1 MGIERITIERQVT
14 LDELKAFAGKFGQ
27 LEKTLSG
34 DALKEAAAQLESA
47 NIRVGRVTIE
57 EQVPEEKTDA
67 STIRRMYSEAV
78 SVASMVWE
86 SARADSKPDPTAAQS
101 MIDGLAQA
109 VVQNRSALMALTAL
123 KDYDNYTFTHMVN
136 VSILTMA
143 QARGLG
149 IDGPL
154 LREFG
159 LAALMHDI
167 GKVKTPTE
175 ILNKPDKLTD
185 EEFAIMKRHVVDGAE
200 ILRGTPEIPS
210 LAPIVAF
217 EHHLRIDG
225 TGYPHG
231 VTRPHLNLATMLC
244 GIADVYDAMRSQ
256 RKYQQAFP
264 SERILAVLQRND
276 GKQFD
281 QHLVR
286 RFVQLLGIYPVG
298 NLVKLDTGEVAIVL
312 QVHAPDPYRPKVRVL
327 FAADG
332 ARLELPR
339 DINLWETEQ
348 DGRED
353 RAVVRH
359 GSAESRRLRN
369 RPAVV
374 HLIAVIL
381 VGRLRPHLRL
391 KEYPCRAFATSF
403 PVRPL
408 RLCCLSAARGSRVR
422 LLSRTVDRLRS
433 RRPKRPLPAALDRV
447 DTMLTGGQLDIS
459 GLHDDTMMPGRAHRA
474 SRTVSRRAAGL
485 RRTGRAP
492 DGWPRDRQRDGTAL
506 RGARHRRQSVDRAR
520 ARERGAPLPP
530 PARART
536 SRERRRWA
544 FSLSKAAIASSI
556 A

>member
-1 MGIERITIERQVT
+1 MIDAATRAHLSDDLLRRFGASLRGIQLYSPSHPIVARNLEGLAEALRALHMHDDSIVIGMVGTELIVGDLPMTKASASMGELIRRFGAMGIDRITIERHVT

-34 DALKEAAAQLESA
+34 DALKRAAAELESA
-47 NIRVGRVTIE
+47 NIRVGRVSME

-67 STIRRMYSEAV
+67 ATIRKMYGEAV

-86 SARADSKPDPTAAQS
+86 SAQTESRPDAAKAQS

-123 KDYDNYTFTHMVN
+123 KEYDNYTFTHMVN
-136 VSILTMA
+136 VAILTMG

-185 EEFAIMKRHVVDGAE
+185 EEFGIMKRHVVDGAE
-200 ILRGTPEIPS
+200 ILRSTPDIPS
-210 LAPIVAF
+210 LAPVVAF

-231 VTRPHLNLATMLC
+231 VTRSNLNLATMLC

-281 QHLVR
+281 QNLVR

-298 NLVKLDTGEVAIVL
+298 NLVKLNTGEVAIVL
-312 QVHAPDPYRPKVRVL
+312 QVHAPDPYRPKVRVV

-332 ARLELPR
+332 SRLELPR
-339 DINLWETEQ
+339 DINLWEAQ
-348 DGRED
+348 PGAKDD
-353 RAVVRH
+353 RASSVV
-359 GSAESRRLRN
+359 
-369 RPAVV
+369 
-374 HLIAVIL
+374 
-381 VGRLRPHLRL
+381 
-391 KEYPCRAFATSF
+391 
-403 PVRPL
+403 
-408 RLCCLSAARGSRVR
+408 
-422 LLSRTVDRLRS
+422 
-433 RRPKRPLPAALDRV
+433 
-447 DTMLTGGQLDIS
+447 
-459 GLHDDTMMPGRAHRA
+459 
-474 SRTVSRRAAGL
+474 
-485 RRTGRAP
+485 
-492 DGWPRDRQRDGTAL
+492 
-506 RGARHRRQSVDRAR
+506 
-520 ARERGAPLPP
+520 APLNPSDFGIDP
-530 PARART
+530 
-536 SRERRRWA
+536 
-544 FSLSKAAIASSI
+544 LSFI
-556 A
+556 

>member
-1 MGIERITIERQVT
+1 MIDAATRAQLSDDLIRRFGGSLRGIQLYSPTHPIVARNLEGLAEALRALHQHDAAVVIGIVGGELIVGDLPMTKASASMGELIRRFGAMGIERITIERQVP
-14 LDELKAFAGKFGQ
+14 LDELKTFAGKFGQ

-34 DALKEAAAQLESA
+34 DALKAAAAQLESP
-47 NIRVGRVTIE
+47 NIRVGRVTLE
-57 EQVPEEKTDA
+57 ERVPEEKTDA
-67 STIRRMYSEAV
+67 STIRRMYAEAV
-78 SVASMVWE
+78 SVASIVWE
-86 SARADSKPDPTAAQS
+86 SARTDAKPDPTAANS

-167 GKVKTPTE
+167 GKVKTPPE

-185 EEFAIMKRHVVDGAE
+185 EEFGVMKRHVVDGAE
-200 ILRGTPEIPS
+200 ILRGTAEIPP
-210 LAPIVAF
+210 LAPVVAF

-231 VTRPHLNLATMLC
+231 VTRPNLNLATMLC

-281 QHLVR
+281 QHLIR

-298 NLVKLDTGEVAIVL
+298 NLVKLNTGEIAIVL

-327 FAADG
+327 FNADG
-332 ARLELPR
+332 GRLELPR

-348 DGRED
+348 DTRDD
-353 RAVVRH
+353 RASSVI
-359 GSAESRRLRN
+359 SPLN
-369 RPAVV
+369 PADYGIDP
-374 HLIAVIL
+374 L
-381 VGRLRPHLRL
+381 
-391 KEYPCRAFATSF
+391 SF
-403 PVRPL
+403 
-408 RLCCLSAARGSRVR
+408 
-422 LLSRTVDRLRS
+422 
-433 RRPKRPLPAALDRV
+433 
-447 DTMLTGGQLDIS
+447 I
-459 GLHDDTMMPGRAHRA
+459 
-474 SRTVSRRAAGL
+474 
-485 RRTGRAP
+485 
-492 DGWPRDRQRDGTAL
+492 
-506 RGARHRRQSVDRAR
+506 
-520 ARERGAPLPP
+520 
-530 PARART
+530 
-536 SRERRRWA
+536 
-544 FSLSKAAIASSI
+544 
-556 A
+556 